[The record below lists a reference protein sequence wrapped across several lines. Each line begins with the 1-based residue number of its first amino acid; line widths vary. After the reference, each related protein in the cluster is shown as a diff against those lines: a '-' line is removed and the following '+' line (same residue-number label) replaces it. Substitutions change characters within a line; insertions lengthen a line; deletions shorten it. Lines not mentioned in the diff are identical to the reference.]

1 MKYTLEELQKIM
13 EDSGGNLDLRGTQ
26 ITSLPEELKV
36 DGSINL
42 AGTPITTLPEELK
55 VAGNLDLSRTQITT
69 LPKGLTVA
77 GNLDISRTQITTLPQ
92 GLTVGGYIDLRETP
106 ITSLPEGLTVAGDL
120 VLYRTQITSLPQGLT
135 VAGWIDLRETPIT
148 SLPEG
153 LTVGGYID
161 LRGTQIKNRTKYKK
175 LKNGDYVPGRYL
187 YADGILTHVKR
198 KRVLHGYTYYV
209 GKIKG
214 QNLIYDGKNYAH
226 CKNFK
231 SGVEDLVFKAAKD
244 RGAEQYHNMPVDTEL
259 TVEEAKTMYRVI
271 TGACQAG
278 TNAFVESL
286 GKLKDKYTIAE
297 MIDLTRGQYG
307 STTFK
312 DFWERESNG
321 NL

>member
-13 EDSGGNLDLRGTQ
+13 EDSGGD
-26 ITSLPEELKV
+26 
-36 DGSINL
+36 
-42 AGTPITTLPEELK
+42 
-55 VAGNLDLSRTQITT
+55 LDLS
-69 LPKGLTVA
+69 
-77 GNLDISRTQITTLPQ
+77 
-92 GLTVGGYIDLRETP
+92 ETP
-106 ITSLPEGLTVAGDL
+106 ITSLPEGLTVAGN
-120 VLYRTQITSLPQGLT
+120 LYLSGTQ
-135 VAGWIDLRETPIT
+135 IT

-153 LTVGGYID
+153 LTVGGSLYLRGTQITTLTEGLTVGGSLD
-161 LRGTQIKNRTKYKK
+161 LRGTQITNRTKFKK
-175 LKNGDYVPGRYL
+175 LQNGDYVPGRYL

-214 QNLIYDGKNYAH
+214 QNVIYDGKNYAH
-226 CKNFK
+226 CKSFK
-231 SGVEDLVFKAAKD
+231 SGVEDLAFKAAKD
-244 RGAEQYHNMPVDTEL
+244 RGAEQYRNMPVDTEL

-286 GKLKDKYTIAE
+286 GKLKEKYTIAE

-312 DFWERESNG
+312 DFWERG
-321 NL
+321 